1 MSDPDVCVE
10 KSEPNSL
17 QICQVFRLKTS
28 ERSVRSYY
36 VLRDRHDGDVRYS
49 DWSSLM
55 NQPIRGLNVVTD
67 STRLTERNCSMLLV

>member
-1 MSDPDVCVE
+1 MKDRLKCKMSDPDVCVE

-36 VLRDRHDGDVRYS
+36 VLRDRHDMAFGT
-49 DWSSLM
+49 L
-55 NQPIRGLNVVTD
+55 IGL
-67 STRLTERNCSMLLV
+67 L